1 MCPRQTLRAVII
13 SPLNRAVQALFAIGQ
28 ALVSAPWH
36 LEAMEGLMV
45 IVVDNG
51 VWLEAMDLALL
62 IEAVHSHY
70 ENLSTSNHRLQAKIA
85 GQAL

>member
-1 MCPRQTLRAVII
+1 MAFRGNGGFDGYCC
-13 SPLNRAVQALFAIGQ
+13 
-28 ALVSAPWH
+28 SA
-36 LEAMEGLMV
+36 
-45 IVVDNG
+45 VDNG

>member
-1 MCPRQTLRAVII
+1 MCPRQTLRSVLIF
-13 SPLNRAVQALFAIGQ
+13 PLNRTVQALFAIGQ
-28 ALVSAPWH
+28 ALVLAPWH
-36 LEAMEGLMV
+36 LEAMEGLMG

-70 ENLSTSNHRLQAKIA
+70 ENLSTANHRLQAKIA
-85 GQAL
+85 GHAL

>member
-1 MCPRQTLRAVII
+1 M
-13 SPLNRAVQALFAIGQ
+13 G
-28 ALVSAPWH
+28 
-36 LEAMEGLMV
+36 

-62 IEAVHSHY
+62 IEAVHLYY
-70 ENLSTSNHRLQAKIA
+70 EKLSTANHRLQAKIP